1 VVYVLAVVAAL
12 VVAGGEVV
20 QQRLAAQA
28 PPQDNLSP
36 RLLLWLVRRPRWLS
50 GVACSFAGD
59 LAVSG
64 AVGSGSVIRVEAVFT
79 VRLIFG
85 LLIAA
90 LWGLHRIP
98 LREILA
104 ATAITGGLVAFLC
117 AARPQERASSLG
129 VSDLRWGLGCGSVTV
144 VALVL
149 AVLARR
155 LTGSSRAL
163 LLGIAAG
170 ALFGLQASLMKRSVQ
185 VFSHEGVTALLET
198 WSGYAVIVAAPT
210 GMLLMQSAFNTA
222 PLAASYPGAVS
233 GQLICSIA
241 IGIAVLGGTIELG
254 TISLAVGAA
263 ALVVL
268 LVGVVLL
275 ARSPIVTGAHHH
287 RRHVTAVAAVPA
299 TRGLGVV
306 LNRGTEWHR
315 PSRTGSPRA
324 PPSSPG

>member
-1 VVYVLAVVAAL
+1 MVYTLAVVAAL
-12 VVAGGEVV
+12 IVAGGEVV

-36 RLLLWLVRRPRWLS
+36 RLLLWLVRRPRWLA

-59 LAVSG
+59 LAFSG

-98 LREILA
+98 LRETLA
-104 ATAITGGLVAFLC
+104 ALAITGGLVTFLF
-117 AARPQERASSLG
+117 AARPQEGTSSLA
-129 VSDLRWGLGCGSVTV
+129 VPDLRWGLGCGSVAIVAV
-144 VALVL
+144 VLT
-149 AVLARR
+149 VLARR
-155 LTGSSRAL
+155 FTHSSRAL
-163 LLGIAAG
+163 LLGVAAG
-170 ALFGLQASLMKRSVQ
+170 TLFGLQASLMKRSVQ
-185 VFSHEGVTALLET
+185 VFSHEGAVALLGT
-198 WSGYAVIVAAPT
+198 WSGYAVIVVALS

-233 GQLICSIA
+233 GQLLCSIA
-241 IGIAVLGGTIELG
+241 IGIAVLGGTISLG
-254 TISLAVGAA
+254 TIALAVGAA
-263 ALVVL
+263 ALLVL

-287 RRHVTAVAAVPA
+287 RHGRTTTSDAPEPEHARLGRRIE
-299 TRGLGVV
+299 RGQ
-306 LNRGTEWHR
+306 
-315 PSRTGSPRA
+315 
-324 PPSSPG
+324 

>member
-1 VVYVLAVVAAL
+1 LVYALAVVAAL
-12 VVAGGEVV
+12 IVAGGEVV
-20 QQRLAAQA
+20 QQRMAAQA

-36 RLLLWLVRRPRWLS
+36 RLLLWLVQRPRWLA

-59 LAVSG
+59 LAFSG

-90 LWGLHRIP
+90 LWGQHRVP
-98 LREILA
+98 LRETLA
-104 ATAITGGLVAFLC
+104 ATAITGGLIAFLF
-117 AARPQERASSLG
+117 AARPREGASSLG
-129 VSDLRWGLGCGSVTV
+129 VPDLRWGLGCGSVAIL
-144 VALVL
+144 ALALTL
-149 AVLARR
+149 AARR
-155 LTGSSRAL
+155 FTHSPRAL
-163 LLGIAAG
+163 LLGVAAG

-185 VFSHEGVTALLET
+185 VFTHDGVMALLST
-198 WSGYAVIVAAPT
+198 WSGYAVIVAALS

-241 IGIAVLGGTIELG
+241 IGIAVLGGTISLG
-254 TISLAVGAA
+254 AVSLAVGGA

-268 LVGVVLL
+268 LVGIVLL

-287 RRHVTAVAAVPA
+287 RRRGATTGDVPEPERA
-299 TRGLGVV
+299 RLGRRVDRGQ
-306 LNRGTEWHR
+306 
-315 PSRTGSPRA
+315 
-324 PPSSPG
+324 

>member
-1 VVYVLAVVAAL
+1 MVYTLAVVAAL
-12 VVAGGEVV
+12 IVAGGEVV

-36 RLLLWLVRRPRWLS
+36 RLLLWLVRRPRWLA

-59 LAVSG
+59 LAFSG

-98 LREILA
+98 LRETLA
-104 ATAITGGLVAFLC
+104 ALAITGGLVAFLF
-117 AARPQERASSLG
+117 AARPQEGTSSLG
-129 VSDLRWGLGCGSVTV
+129 VPDLRWGLGCGSVAIVAV
-144 VALVL
+144 VLTL
-149 AVLARR
+149 LARR
-155 LTGSSRAL
+155 FTHSSRAL
-163 LLGIAAG
+163 LLGVAAG
-170 ALFGLQASLMKRSVQ
+170 TLFGLQASLMKRSVQ
-185 VFSHEGVTALLET
+185 VFSHEGAVALLGT
-198 WSGYAVIVAAPT
+198 WSGYAVIVVALS

-233 GQLICSIA
+233 GQLLCSIA
-241 IGIAVLGGTIELG
+241 IGIAVLGGTISLG
-254 TISLAVGAA
+254 TIALAVGAA
-263 ALVVL
+263 ALLVL

-287 RRHVTAVAAVPA
+287 RHGRTTTSDVPEPERA
-299 TRGLGVV
+299 RLGRRIERGQ
-306 LNRGTEWHR
+306 
-315 PSRTGSPRA
+315 
-324 PPSSPG
+324 

>member
-1 VVYVLAVVAAL
+1 MVYALAVVAAL
-12 VVAGGEVV
+12 IVAGGEVV

-28 PPQDNLSP
+28 PPQDNLSLK
-36 RLLLWLVRRPRWLS
+36 LLLWLVRRPRWLA

-59 LAVSG
+59 LAFSG

-90 LWGLHRIP
+90 LWGQHRIP
-98 LREILA
+98 LRETLA
-104 ATAITGGLVAFLC
+104 AVAITGGLIAFLF
-117 AARPQERASSLG
+117 AARPQEGASSLAVG
-129 VSDLRWGLGCGSVTV
+129 DVRWGLGCGSVAV

-149 AVLARR
+149 TLIARR
-155 LTGSSRAL
+155 CTHSSRAL
-163 LLGIAAG
+163 LLGVAAG

-185 VFSHEGVTALLET
+185 VLSHEGVTALLIT
-198 WSGYAVIVAAPT
+198 WSGYTVIVVALS

-241 IGIAVLGGTIELG
+241 IGIAVLGGTISLG
-254 TISLAVGAA
+254 TVSLAVGGA

-268 LVGVVLL
+268 LVGIVLL

-287 RRHVTAVAAVPA
+287 RHGRTTTSDVPKPENA
-299 TRGLGVV
+299 RLDRRVERGQ
-306 LNRGTEWHR
+306 
-315 PSRTGSPRA
+315 
-324 PPSSPG
+324 